1 MYDFSVRQ
9 LISLHLAKFGYLD
22 PGIEFG
28 APIEITQDG
37 VAAAAGIT
45 RAHACTVLLRMEKS
59 GEVTI
64 GQSRIKGSNCR
75 VRRKVYFLTALGKER
90 VDKLLSDL
98 EASGVPASELAT
110 PPTVNRMSTDM
121 MRGLSQKDR
130 DVMGMLCVLR
140 HDVSRGDLESDPP
153 GLLYD
158 GKGVLALKDDVRR
171 RFLDTGSEDERR
183 RWHSLAADM
192 CLGDESL
199 MAERL
204 HHLRM
209 AGRRKEAAR
218 LALGNLRRLTGDG
231 DAMDDLIDLCKE
243 AGDENLGTTTATLA
257 LRSGDVRRAREA
269 LESSGNRFGPA
280 MSEVLLAEGDRR
292 GALDM
297 ALRSY
302 TGDAMSALA
311 LGKAMNAA
319 GRHEEALV
327 YLTASRRRMMESGS
341 LFRMDEEME
350 AEAEADEAL
359 GRKERASALRKA
371 AEAARRWG
379 FKGRCCP

>member
-64 GQSRIKGSNCR
+64 GLSRIKGSNCR
-75 VRRKVYFLTALGKER
+75 VRRKVYFLTTLGKER
-90 VDKLLSDL
+90 VDRLLSDL
-98 EASGVPASELAT
+98 EASGVPASELST

-130 DVMGMLCVLR
+130 DTMGMLCVLR
-140 HDVSRGDLESDPP
+140 HNVARGDLESDPP

-158 GKGVLALKDDVRR
+158 GKGALVLKDEVRR
-171 RFLDTGSEDERR
+171 RFLETGSEEERR

-192 CLGDESL
+192 CLDDDALVS
-199 MAERL
+199 ERL

-218 LALGNLRRLTGDG
+218 LAVGNVRRLTGDG
-231 DAMDDLIDLCKE
+231 DAMDDLIDLCRE
-243 AGDENLGTTTATLA
+243 IDDEGLRTMAATLA
-257 LRSGDVRRAREA
+257 LRSGDMRRAREA
-269 LESSGNRFGPA
+269 LESGGGQFGPV
-280 MSEVLLAEGDRR
+280 MSEVLLAEGDSK

-302 TGDAMSALA
+302 SGDAMSALA

-327 YLTASRRRMMESGS
+327 YLTTSRRRMMESGS

-371 AEAARRWG
+371 AEAARRTRL
-379 FKGRCCP
+379 KGRCCP